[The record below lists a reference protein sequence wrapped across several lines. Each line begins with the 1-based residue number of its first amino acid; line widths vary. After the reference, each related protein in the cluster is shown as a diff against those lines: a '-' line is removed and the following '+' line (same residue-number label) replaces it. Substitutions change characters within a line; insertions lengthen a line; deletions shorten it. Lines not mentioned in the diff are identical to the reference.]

1 MDIHH
6 TFYIYQNSCGPSL
19 LVTTGKLKFQ
29 TRTNWD
35 EEFAADG
42 HTDIINMLEQTIK
55 PNRKVIDRNTNKE
68 YILTIQ
74 SFDDAVT
81 LHNKV

>member
-1 MDIHH
+1 MEIHH
-6 TFYIYQNSCGPSL
+6 TFYIYQNSCSPSL
-19 LVTTGKLKFQ
+19 LVAAGKLTFQ

-35 EEFAADG
+35 EEFAANG

-55 PNRKVIDRNTNKE
+55 LNRKVIDRNTHKE
-68 YILTIQ
+68 YILTNQ